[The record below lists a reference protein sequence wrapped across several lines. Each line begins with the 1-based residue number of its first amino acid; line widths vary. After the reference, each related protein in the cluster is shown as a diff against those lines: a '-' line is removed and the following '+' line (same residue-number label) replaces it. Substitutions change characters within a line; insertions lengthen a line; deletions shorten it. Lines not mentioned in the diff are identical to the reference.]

1 MKELSV
7 RQSICSYQAFS
18 EIEMLTARVC
28 RHSLLAFGLLLC
40 SSSILL
46 AQQPAAPNP
55 QNNAVDNALN
65 VYKELMTPEEA
76 ISFQKTKQ
84 RNFDELL
91 RGGKISSAE
100 DKKLIAEGARYYL
113 YLMTL
118 KQDPKKPENE
128 TDLNKLRA
136 NILRDIQFSGRV
148 SGNFQAR
155 ELYLEELTKRAEDL
169 LDNHRLV
176 RFSAV
181 VLLSQ
186 LDLRD
191 EDRRKKIDRVAY
203 TMAYVPLVKVLNDKA
218 QPTELKIVAA
228 NGLARIGQTGNA
240 TNQLRIKIAEEIID
254 ELIPSVNEFSWY
266 QRSLVEALGSLGITD
281 NLARRPI
288 VTDAL
293 LNVMGD
299 PKRTW
304 EVRSTAALNI
314 GKLPLKA
321 NADIKLITYSI
332 VDMTRKMIQAYN
344 ANTAGYWWKR
354 CFWNVYLAFKPENAA
369 DNTGLFK
376 QQVNQT
382 VVNDAY
388 KQVIKPIAT
397 IVQPGET
404 PKINAD
410 VTKEMDDWLKEK
422 LPKNFRVAPVQA
434 KPQNQQVA
442 EGK

>member
-1 MKELSV
+1 M
-7 RQSICSYQAFS
+7 RQSICSYQAVS
-18 EIEMLTARVC
+18 GIEMLTARVC
-28 RHSLLAFGLLLC
+28 RHSLLAVGLLLC
-40 SSSILL
+40 SSSLL
-46 AQQPAAPNP
+46 LGQQPADPNA
-55 QNNAVDNALN
+55 QNADPNALN
-65 VYKELMTPEEA
+65 VYKELISPDEA
-76 ISFQKTKQ
+76 VNFQKTKL
-84 RNFDELL
+84 RDFDKVL

-100 DKKLIAEGARYYL
+100 DKKLIAEGAKYHI

-118 KQDPKKPENE
+118 KQNPSKPENE

-136 NILRDIQFSGRV
+136 NILRDINFSGKI

-155 ELYLEELTKRAEDL
+155 ELYLEELTKRAQDL

-186 LDLRD
+186 LNLRD
-191 EDRRKKIDRVAY
+191 EDRQKKTEPVAY
-203 TMAYVPLVKVLNDKA
+203 TLAYVPLVKVLNDKS
-218 QPTELKIVAA
+218 QTTEVKIVAA
-228 NGLARIGQTGNA
+228 NGLARIGQNGNP
-240 TNQLRIKIAEEIID
+240 TNQLRVKIAEEIID
-254 ELIPSVNEFSWY
+254 ELMQSVNEFSWY
-266 QRSLVEALGSLGITD
+266 QRSLVNALGSMGITD
-281 NLARRPI
+281 NLARQPI

-293 LNVMGD
+293 LKVMSNA
-299 PKRTW
+299 KRTW
-304 EVRSTAALNI
+304 EVRSTAAENL

-332 VDMTRKMIQAYN
+332 VDLTRKMIQAYN
-344 ANTAGYWWKR
+344 GNPNAFFWKR

-388 KQVIKPIAT
+388 KQVIKPISA
-397 IVQPGET
+397 ILQPGVN
-404 PKINAD
+404 PKINAE
-410 VTKEMDDWLKEK
+410 TIKGMDDWLKK
-422 LPKNFRVAPVQA
+422 NLPKNFRVAPVQA